1 MTGHW
6 YRRHPL
12 LTVGLAPLLAV
23 LVSVGFNVW
32 YGVVYIEPLL
42 TPNQYRLLLQ
52 ALLQFNLVA
61 FPLAGLFWGGMVA
74 SLGRVLNQL
83 QLQLATERPSLARAR
98 ARAINLPWHFA
109 GMVIVANLMVGLVL
123 WRVVATGGE
132 PVYGHFD
139 LHLAVAIGMAALI
152 TVTIA
157 FFLIEILVSLL
168 VLPLLF
174 PAGSVGSVAG
184 ALPLS
189 LPMRAVMITLAG
201 GIGPIVMLLLIG
213 WADDVQRNA
222 QPSAFRLAVGL
233 LGVGFALITALLFG
247 RLVVQPIRKL
257 NKAAQDVAGGD
268 LTTEVRLHRADEFGL
283 LADEFNRMVVGLRDK
298 QRLRETFGLHV
309 GEFAAEQILAGDPG
323 LGGQRSEIT
332 VMFCDIRGFTAM
344 SASKPP
350 EHVVTRLNQFFEI
363 MVGVVETCHGG
374 MVNKYLGD
382 GFMALFGA
390 SGQEQE
396 HATAAVSAA
405 RDMLRAQDEFRI
417 GIGIHTGPAI
427 VGTIGSPRRHE
438 FTAIGDTVNLAA
450 RLEALTKTLDVPL
463 LFSQATRSQL
473 DVGIRVRDLGPHEIR
488 GQPSPI
494 RVYGLDQ

>member
-1 MTGHW
+1 MTRHW
-6 YRRHPL
+6 YQRHPL

-23 LVSVGFNVW
+23 MVSVVFNVW

-42 TPNQYRLLLQ
+42 THNQYHLLLQ
-52 ALLQFNLVA
+52 ALLLFNLVA
-61 FPLAGLFWGGMVA
+61 FPLAGLFWGGMLA
-74 SLGRVLNQL
+74 SLGPGLNL
-83 QLQLATERPSLARAR
+83 SRPELATDHLRLARVR

-109 GMVIVANLMVGLVL
+109 GLVVVANILVGWVL
-123 WRVVATGGE
+123 WRVVTQAGE

-139 LHLAVAIGMAALI
+139 LHLMVAIGMAALI

-157 FFLIEILVSLL
+157 FFLIEILVSTLL
-168 VLPLLF
+168 LPLLF
-174 PAGSVGSVAG
+174 PAGNVGSVAG

-213 WADDVQRNA
+213 WADDVQKGA
-222 QPSAFRLAVGL
+222 EPSAFRLAVGL

-257 NKAAQDVAGGD
+257 NMAAQRVASGN
-268 LTTEVRLHRADEFGL
+268 LATEVRLHRADEFGL
-283 LADEFNRMVVGLRDK
+283 LADEFNRMVAGLREK

-309 GEFAAEQILAGDPG
+309 GEYAAEQIMARDPG
-323 LGGQRSEIT
+323 LGGQRREIT
-332 VMFCDIRGFTAM
+332 VMFCDIRGFTAI
-344 SASKPP
+344 SAGQPP
-350 EHVVTRLNQFFEI
+350 EQVVARLNQFLEI
-363 MVGVVETCHGG
+363 MVGVVETRHGG

-390 SGQEQE
+390 SGRELD
-396 HATAAVSAA
+396 HAAAAVSAA
-405 RDMLRAQDEFRI
+405 REMLSAQNEFRI

-450 RLEALTKTLDVPL
+450 RLESLTKTLDVPL
-463 LFSQATRSQL
+463 LFGHATRSQL
-473 DVGIRVRDLGPHEIR
+473 GQDIKVRHLGAQAIR
-488 GQPSPI
+488 GQPGLI
-494 RVYGLDQ
+494 EVYSLDQ